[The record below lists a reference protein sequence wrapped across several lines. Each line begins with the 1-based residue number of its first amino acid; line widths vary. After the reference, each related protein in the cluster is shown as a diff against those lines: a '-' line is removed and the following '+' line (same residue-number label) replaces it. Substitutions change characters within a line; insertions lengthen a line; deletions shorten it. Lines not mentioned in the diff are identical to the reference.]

1 MSRSGKKVL
10 LIDLDPQTSAT
21 LFLENNYGEITP
33 KEELFTALNNENL
46 RPAICHLAE
55 NLDVIPGDWNLS
67 KWDQMAAKFPQ
78 KLRMFILGNLLQPI
92 KEKYDYVI
100 LDVPPTIS
108 VLVTNAVL
116 ASDYIALVLQTQ
128 KSSYESALR
137 TTRYLQELKE
147 DYNANFILIGIILY
161 LVSKRSKTDN
171 IIESKAAET
180 FGEEALFKNHIYY
193 RERVKNWSNQGI
205 THNEKDIHDVHT
217 HKMYGDLIEE
227 LIERIGD

>member
-1 MSRSGKKVL
+1 M
-10 LIDLDPQTSAT
+10 DLDPQTSAT
-21 LFLENNYGEITP
+21 LFLENDYGEISP
-33 KEELFTALNNENL
+33 KEDLYTALNKENL
-46 RPAICHLAE
+46 QPAICHLVE

-67 KWDQMAAKFPQ
+67 KWDQMAAKIPQ
-78 KLRMFILGNLLQPI
+78 KLRLFILGNLLQPL
-92 KEKYDYVI
+92 KEKYDYII

-147 DYNANFILIGIILY
+147 DYNANFILVGIILY
-161 LVSKRSKTDN
+161 LVSKRSRTDN
-171 IIESKAAET
+171 LIETKAAKT
-180 FGEEALFKNHIYY
+180 FGKEALFNSHIYY

-205 THNEKDIHDVHT
+205 THNEKDIHDIHT
-217 HKMYGDLIEE
+217 HKMYSDLIDE
-227 LIERIGD
+227 LLERIGD